1 MYKKTCHRKPKD
13 MKLIEMPL
21 KSKTTVQP
29 SKPGQAEEG
38 DTSESIR
45 NLRILLNKL
54 SRDNFARISDTVLN
68 NFAYN
73 KEILQELVVSFPSM
87 N

>member
-1 MYKKTCHRKPKD
+1 

-21 KSKTTVQP
+21 KSKTTVQAA
-29 SKPGQAEEG
+29 KPGQVEEG

-73 KEILQELVVSFPSM
+73 KEILQELVVSFT
-87 N
+87 